1 MAMRANAVIITK
13 HQGRGEEQ
21 VAKINK
27 NASKTIFLFARAG
40 KYARM
45 MVVAMKTIDRY
56 ILKQLISV
64 TFLGVLSL
72 TMLLLLG
79 QLFKELHSLLVESGA
94 PPTIVID
101 FILQVIPFSL
111 TFSVPWGFLTA
122 VLLVYGRL
130 AADNELTSMRMAG
143 LSLWRLSVP
152 AIGMGIALSALCF
165 YINIEVAP
173 KGKNAMSD
181 LVMRA
186 AMDNPRNLLNS
197 SQTVTK
203 LDKVQLYIE
212 QREGDELRGLH
223 VYPIAKGAGMGS
235 DFDAIH
241 AESATIGDFDLK
253 TRLLQL
259 TLKNARIERS
269 GTALT
274 DMAAIAVMPLR
285 IHIPIRDQRKLKP
298 NRFTNSEISY
308 VLDHIETT
316 LQLDMAK
323 LETYEDNASIAP
335 TFPCA
340 DMLWAEVR
348 KDVNYYNSAMSQK
361 KNRLAFETEG
371 VQRASFACACIVFSL
386 IGVPLAITARR
397 KDTST
402 GFAIGILVAAVYFVA
417 LVFCEL
423 SRKSSG
429 ITPYIVLWLPNIICA
444 AYAIWQHQKAKFR
457 G

>member
-1 MAMRANAVIITK
+1 MK
-13 HQGRGEEQ
+13 YGRMLG
-21 VAKINK
+21 
-27 NASKTIFLFARAG
+27 
-40 KYARM
+40 
-45 MVVAMKTIDRY
+45 VAMKTIDRY

-143 LSLWRLSVP
+143 LSLWRLSAP
-152 AIGMGIALSALCF
+152 AIGMGMALSALCY

-173 KGKNAMSD
+173 KGKNAMSE
-181 LVMRA
+181 LVMQA
-186 AMDNPRNLLNS
+186 AMNNPRNLLNS
-197 SQTVTK
+197 SQSMTK

-212 QREGDELRGLH
+212 HREGDELKGLH
-223 VYPIAKGAGMGS
+223 VYPIDKGATMGS

-241 AESATIGDFDLK
+241 AESAVIGDFDLK
-253 TRLLQL
+253 SRLLCL

-269 GTALT
+269 GGSLT
-274 DMAAIAVMPLR
+274 DMPAIAVMPLR
-285 IHIPIRDQRKLKP
+285 VHIPLRNQRKLKP

-308 VLDHIETT
+308 VLEHIKTT
-316 LQLDMAK
+316 LL
-323 LETYEDNASIAP
+323 LEMPRLERYEDNASVKPA
-335 TFPCA
+335 FPCA
-340 DMLWAEVR
+340 RQLWADVR
-348 KDVNYYNSAMSQK
+348 KDVSYYNSAMQSK
-361 KNRLAFETEG
+361 KNVLAFQTEG

-402 GFAIGILVAAVYFVA
+402 GFAMGILVAAVYFMA

-429 ITPYIVLWLPNIICA
+429 ITPYIVLWIPNVLCTA
-444 AYAIWQHQKAKFR
+444 FAIWQHQKAKFR

>member
-1 MAMRANAVIITK
+1 
-13 HQGRGEEQ
+13 
-21 VAKINK
+21 
-27 NASKTIFLFARAG
+27 
-40 KYARM
+40 
-45 MVVAMKTIDRY
+45 MKTIDRY

-79 QLFKELHSLLVESGA
+79 QLFKELHTLLVESGA

-143 LSLWRLSVP
+143 LSLWRLSMP
-152 AIGMGIALSALCF
+152 AIGMGIALSALCY

-173 KGKNAMSD
+173 KGKNAMSE
-181 LVMRA
+181 LVMKA
-186 AMDNPRNLLNS
+186 AMDNPRNLLNA
-197 SQTVTK
+197 SQSMTK

-212 QREGDELRGLH
+212 HREGDDLKGLH
-223 VYPIAKGAGMGS
+223 VYPIDRGAGMGS

-241 AESATIGDFDLK
+241 AESATIGDFDFK
-253 TRLLQL
+253 TRILTL

-269 GTALT
+269 GGPLT
-274 DMAAIAVMPLR
+274 DMPAIGVMPLR
-285 IHIPIRDQRKLKP
+285 VHIPIRTQRKLKP
-298 NRFTNSEISY
+298 NRFTNEEIAY
-308 VLDHIETT
+308 VLEHCEYT
-316 LQLDMAK
+316 LLLDDTQLGN
-323 LETYEDNASIAP
+323 YEAIASTRPA
-335 TFPCA
+335 FPCA
-340 DMLWAEVR
+340 DKLWAEVR
-348 KDVNYYNSAMSQK
+348 KDVNYYNSGLGNK
-361 KNRLAFETEG
+361 KTYLAFQTEG

-402 GFAIGILVAAVYFVA
+402 GFAIGILVAAVYFMA

-429 ITPYIVLWLPNIICA
+429 ITPYIVLWIPNVICA

>member
-1 MAMRANAVIITK
+1 
-13 HQGRGEEQ
+13 
-21 VAKINK
+21 
-27 NASKTIFLFARAG
+27 
-40 KYARM
+40 
-45 MVVAMKTIDRY
+45 MKTIDRY
-56 ILKQLISV
+56 ILRQLISV

-79 QLFKELHSLLVESGA
+79 QLFKELHTLLVESGA

-143 LSLWRLSVP
+143 LSLWRLSAP
-152 AIGMGIALSALCF
+152 AIGMGIALSALCY

-181 LVMRA
+181 LVLKA
-186 AMDNPRNLLNS
+186 AMNNPRNLLNS
-197 SQTVTK
+197 GQTVTK

-212 QREGDELRGLH
+212 QRDGDNLLGLH
-223 VYPIAKGAGMGS
+223 VYPISRDAGMGS

-241 AESATIGDFDLK
+241 AESATIGEFDLK

-269 GTALT
+269 GGSLT
-274 DMAAIAVMPLR
+274 DMPAIAVMPLR
-285 IHIPIRDQRKLKP
+285 IHIPIREQRKLKS

-308 VLDHIETT
+308 VLEHIETT
-316 LQLDMAK
+316 LQLDIK
-323 LETYEDNASIAP
+323 ELELYEDKASTNP
-335 TFPCA
+335 VFPCA
-340 DMLWAEVR
+340 QQLWAEVR
-348 KDVNYYNSAMSQK
+348 KDVNYYNSGFNNK

-402 GFAIGILVAAVYFVA
+402 GFAIGILVAAVYFMA

-429 ITPYIVLWLPNIICA
+429 ITPYIVLWLPNVLCA
-444 AYAIWQHQKAKFR
+444 AYAIWQHQKAKYR

>member
-1 MAMRANAVIITK
+1 
-13 HQGRGEEQ
+13 
-21 VAKINK
+21 
-27 NASKTIFLFARAG
+27 
-40 KYARM
+40 
-45 MVVAMKTIDRY
+45 MKTIDRY

-79 QLFKELHSLLVESGA
+79 QLFKQLHELLVESGA
-94 PPTIVID
+94 PPSIVFD
-101 FILQVIPFSL
+101 FIVQVIPFSL

-143 LSLWRLSVP
+143 LSLWRLSAP
-152 AIGMGIALSALCF
+152 AIGLGIALSGLCY

-173 KGKNAMSD
+173 KGKNAMSE
-181 LVMRA
+181 LVMQA

-197 SQTVTK
+197 SQSMTK

-212 QREGDELRGLH
+212 HREGDELKGLH
-223 VYPIAKGAGMGS
+223 VYPIADGGGIGA

-241 AESATIGDFDLK
+241 AESAIIGDFDLK
-253 TRLLQL
+253 TRLLSL

-269 GTALT
+269 DGPLT
-274 DMAAIAVMPLR
+274 DMPAIGVMPLR
-285 IHIPIRDQRKLKP
+285 VHIPIKNQKKFKA
-298 NRFTNSEISY
+298 NRFTNAEIS
-308 VLDHIETT
+308 VALEKVELAQ
-316 LQLDMAK
+316 LQDTVKVDKYGLI
-323 LETYEDNASIAP
+323 ASVAP

-340 DMLWAEVR
+340 GKLWTEVR
-348 KDVNYYNSAMSQK
+348 QELDFYKRVNKKQK
-361 KNRLAFETEG
+361 REFETEG
-371 VQRASFACACIVFSL
+371 IQRASFACACFVFSL

-402 GFAIGILVAAVYFVA
+402 GFAIGIMVAALYFMA

-423 SRKSSG
+423 SRKAGG
-429 ITPYIVLWLPNIICA
+429 ITPYVVLWIPNVITIGF
-444 AYAIWQHQKAKFR
+444 AIWQHQKAKFR

>member
-1 MAMRANAVIITK
+1 
-13 HQGRGEEQ
+13 
-21 VAKINK
+21 
-27 NASKTIFLFARAG
+27 
-40 KYARM
+40 
-45 MVVAMKTIDRY
+45 MKTLDRY

-143 LSLWRLSVP
+143 LSLWRLSAP
-152 AIGMGIALSALCF
+152 AIGMGIALSALCY
-165 YINIEVAP
+165 YINIEIAP
-173 KGKNAMSD
+173 KGKNAMSE
-181 LVMRA
+181 LVMKA

-197 SQTVTK
+197 SQSVTK

-212 QREGDELRGLH
+212 HREGDDLKGLH
-223 VYPIAKGAGMGS
+223 VYPVEKGLDMGS

-241 AESATIGDFDLK
+241 AESATIGEFDPK

-269 GTALT
+269 GGPLT
-274 DMAAIAVMPLR
+274 DMPAIAVMPLR
-285 IHIPIRDQRKLKP
+285 IHIPIKDQRKLKP

-308 VLDHIETT
+308 VLEHIETT
-316 LQLDMAK
+316 LLLDMADI
-323 LETYEDNASIAP
+323 ERYADNAAVHP
-335 TFPCA
+335 AFPCA
-340 DMLWAEVR
+340 TQLWSEVR
-348 KDVNYYNSAMSQK
+348 KDVNYYNAMRHK
-361 KNRLAFETEG
+361 KNLLAFQTEG
-371 VQRASFACACIVFSL
+371 VQRASFACACLVFSL

-402 GFAIGILVAAVYFVA
+402 GFAIGILVAAVYFMA

-429 ITPYIVLWLPNIICA
+429 MTPYIVLWLPNVLCA
-444 AYAIWQHQKAKFR
+444 AFAIWQHQKAKYR

>member
-1 MAMRANAVIITK
+1 
-13 HQGRGEEQ
+13 
-21 VAKINK
+21 
-27 NASKTIFLFARAG
+27 
-40 KYARM
+40 
-45 MVVAMKTIDRY
+45 MKTIDRY

-72 TMLLLLG
+72 TTLLLLG

-94 PPTIVID
+94 PPTIVVD

-143 LSLWRLSVP
+143 LSLWRLSAP
-152 AIGMGIALSALCF
+152 AIGMGLVLSGLCY

-181 LVMRA
+181 LVMKA

-197 SQTVTK
+197 SQSVTK

-212 QREGDELRGLH
+212 QRSGDELRGLH
-223 VYPIAKGAGMGS
+223 VYPLAKGADMGS

-241 AESATIGDFDLK
+241 AESATIGEFDRK

-259 TLKNARIERS
+259 TLKNARIERTGGS
-269 GTALT
+269 LT
-274 DMAAIAVMPLR
+274 DMPAIAVMPLR
-285 IHIPIRDQRKLKP
+285 IHIPIDDQRKLKS
-298 NRFTNSEISY
+298 NRFTDSEISY
-308 VLDHIETT
+308 VLNHIKTT
-316 LQLDMAK
+316 LELDMTA
-323 LETYEDNASIAP
+323 LERYEDNAAENP
-335 TFPCA
+335 VFPCA
-340 DMLWAEVR
+340 EQLWAEVR
-348 KDVNYYNSAMSQK
+348 KDVNYYNSLRK
-361 KNRLAFETEG
+361 TKNRLAFETEG
-371 VQRASFACACIVFSL
+371 TQRASFACACLVFSL

-402 GFAIGILVAAVYFVA
+402 GFAMGILVAAVYFVA

-429 ITPYIVLWLPNIICA
+429 ITPYIVLWVPNVLCA
-444 AYAIWQHQKAKFR
+444 AFAIWQHQKAKFR

>member
-1 MAMRANAVIITK
+1 MMT
-13 HQGRGEEQ
+13 HEH
-21 VAKINK
+21 
-27 NASKTIFLFARAG
+27 SKPPFLPL
-40 KYARM
+40 
-45 MVVAMKTIDRY
+45 VKTLDRY
-56 ILKQLISV
+56 ILRQLIAV

-72 TMLLLLG
+72 TLLMLLG

-143 LSLWRLSVP
+143 LSLWRLSAP
-152 AIGMGIALSALCF
+152 AIGMGIALSALCY

-181 LVMRA
+181 LVMKA
-186 AMDNPRNLLNS
+186 AMDNPKALLRS
-197 SQTVTK
+197 SQDATK

-212 QREGDELRGLH
+212 GRDGDRLLGVHIFPLRDVFGKA
-223 VYPIAKGAGMGS
+223 VA
-235 DFDAIH
+235 DFDAMH
-241 AESATIGDFDLK
+241 AEYATIGNFDLK
-253 TRLLQL
+253 SRQLEL
-259 TLKNARIERS
+259 TLHNTTIEQTKGRES
-269 GTALT
+269 ILPTIGNMSLS
-274 DMAAIAVMPLR
+274 V
-285 IHIPIRDQRKLKP
+285 HIPIRTHRKLKP
-298 NRFTNSEISY
+298 NRFTNSEIAAELVHMDILSNVDRRRQKSY
-308 VLDHIETT
+308 VRAAAAT
-316 LQLDMAK
+316 
-323 LETYEDNASIAP
+323 P

-340 DMLWAEVR
+340 AQLWAEVDADAER
-348 KDVNYYNSAMSQK
+348 YLMQMSE
-361 KNRLAFETEG
+361 KNIRAFRTEG

-397 KDTST
+397 RDTST
-402 GFAIGILVAAVYFVA
+402 GFAIGILVAAIYFVA

-423 SRKSSG
+423 SRKAPG
-429 ITPYIVLWLPNIICA
+429 ITPYIVLWLPNILCA

>member
-1 MAMRANAVIITK
+1 
-13 HQGRGEEQ
+13 
-21 VAKINK
+21 
-27 NASKTIFLFARAG
+27 
-40 KYARM
+40 
-45 MVVAMKTIDRY
+45 MKTIDRY
-56 ILKQLISV
+56 ILRQLISV

-72 TMLLLLG
+72 TLLLLLG
-79 QLFKELHSLLVESGA
+79 QLFKELHTLLVESGA

-143 LSLWRLSVP
+143 LSLWRLSAP
-152 AIGMGIALSALCF
+152 AIGMGIALSALCY

-173 KGKNAMSD
+173 KGKNAMTD
-181 LVMRA
+181 LVMKA

-197 SQTVTK
+197 SQSVTK

-212 QREGDELRGLH
+212 QRSGDELLGLH
-223 VYPIAKGAGMGS
+223 VYPIAKGSGMGT

-241 AESATIGDFDLK
+241 AESATIGEFDLK
-253 TRLLQL
+253 TRLLEL
-259 TLKNARIERS
+259 TLKNARIERT
-269 GTALT
+269 GGALT
-274 DMAAIAVMPLR
+274 DMPAIAVMPLR
-285 IHIPIRDQRKLKP
+285 IHIPIRDRRKLKS
-298 NRFTNSEISY
+298 NRFTNEEIRY
-308 VLDHIETT
+308 VLNHIETT
-316 LQLDMAK
+316 LQLDMK
-323 LETYEDNASIAP
+323 KIEQYEDNASLKPA
-335 TFPCA
+335 FPCA
-340 DMLWAEVR
+340 DLLWADVR
-348 KDVNYYNSAMSQK
+348 KDINYYNSAFKRK
-361 KNRLAFETEG
+361 KNLLAFQTEG

-402 GFAIGILVAAVYFVA
+402 GFAIGILVAAVYFMA

-429 ITPYIVLWLPNIICA
+429 ITPYIVLWLPNVLCA
-444 AYAIWQHQKAKFR
+444 AYAIWQHQKAKYR

>member
-1 MAMRANAVIITK
+1 
-13 HQGRGEEQ
+13 
-21 VAKINK
+21 
-27 NASKTIFLFARAG
+27 
-40 KYARM
+40 
-45 MVVAMKTIDRY
+45 MKTIDRY

-79 QLFKELHSLLVESGA
+79 QLFKELHTLLVESGA

-143 LSLWRLSVP
+143 LSLWRLSAP
-152 AIGMGIALSALCF
+152 AIGMGIALSALCY

-173 KGKNAMSD
+173 KGKNAMSE
-181 LVMRA
+181 LVMKA

-197 SQTVTK
+197 SQSVTK

-212 QREGDELRGLH
+212 HREGDDLKGLH
-223 VYPIAKGAGMGS
+223 VYPVEKGLDMGS

-241 AESATIGDFDLK
+241 AESATIGEFDPK

-269 GTALT
+269 GGPLT
-274 DMAAIAVMPLR
+274 DMPAIAVMPLR
-285 IHIPIRDQRKLKP
+285 IHIPIKNQRKLKP

-308 VLDHIETT
+308 VLEHIETT
-316 LQLDMAK
+316 LLLDMADI
-323 LETYEDNASIAP
+323 ERYADNAAVHP
-335 TFPCA
+335 AFPCA
-340 DMLWAEVR
+340 SQLWAEVR
-348 KDVNYYNSAMSQK
+348 KDVNYYDAMRHK
-361 KNRLAFETEG
+361 KNLLAFQTEG
-371 VQRASFACACIVFSL
+371 VQRASFACACLVFSL

-402 GFAIGILVAAVYFVA
+402 GFAIGILVAAVYFMA

-429 ITPYIVLWLPNIICA
+429 MTPYIVLWLPNVLCA
-444 AYAIWQHQKAKFR
+444 AFAIWQHQKAKYR

>member
-1 MAMRANAVIITK
+1 MF
-13 HQGRGEEQ
+13 
-21 VAKINK
+21 AKKILYD
-27 NASKTIFLFARAG
+27 SIV
-40 KYARM
+40 
-45 MVVAMKTIDRY
+45 VVAMKTIDRY

-79 QLFKELHSLLVESGA
+79 QLFKELHALLVESGA

-152 AIGMGIALSALCF
+152 AIGMGIALSALCY

-181 LVMRA
+181 LVMKA

-197 SQTVTK
+197 SQSVTK

-212 QREGDELRGLH
+212 QRSGDELKGLH
-223 VYPIAKGAGMGS
+223 VYPIAKGSDMSS

-253 TRLLQL
+253 SRLLQL
-259 TLKNARIERS
+259 TLKNARIERGS
-269 GTALT
+269 GALT
-274 DMAAIAVMPLR
+274 DMPAIAVMPLR
-285 IHIPIRDQRKLKP
+285 IHIPIKDQRKLKS
-298 NRFTNSEISY
+298 NRFTNSEIAY
-308 VLDHIETT
+308 VLNHIKTT
-316 LQLDMAK
+316 LQLDMKA
-323 LETYEDNASIAP
+323 LERYEDNAAVQP
-335 TFPCA
+335 AFPCA
-340 DMLWAEVR
+340 DLLWAEVR
-348 KDVNYYNSAMSQK
+348 KDVNYYNSMKQK

-423 SRKSSG
+423 SRKSEG